1 MPVPVPHVCISV
13 CVGEGGARGLGLRNM
28 SVCIY
33 LKIALLL
40 QVYVLENANNVRFV
54 YLKKSITKN

>member
-33 LKIALLL
+33 LKILCKYK
-40 QVYVLENANNVRFV
+40 YVPRLS
-54 YLKKSITKN
+54 L